1 VWHQKSLLFYLF
13 QNLLLLLKHS
23 HYSNS
28 RSWTAASGIVVTRA
42 TLDKRAYQQQQQ
54 QQQQQH

>member
-13 QNLLLLLKHS
+13 QDLLLLLKHS

-42 TLDKRAYQQQQQ
+42 TFDKRAYQQQQQ
-54 QQQQQH
+54 H